1 MKPIK
6 ICTYYYQQFDAD
18 FSKDVPAEGFGGWK
32 KAELEINPAH
42 TALVVMHAWDF
53 GTREQYPGWHKTVEY
68 IPRAYDICKNVFPKL
83 LKTVRA
89 SEMKTFHVAVPNEN
103 LKKYPGYKYTVELT
117 NERKDNYKK
126 NDDVSKSFAIPERDE
141 EIKKLW
147 TFWSDNVVPGACNKE
162 DVQRGF
168 KNLDFPDEVKPLDSE
183 GIAVNADQLFALCK
197 KEGVNHLIYTG
208 FAINGC
214 LLVSPGGIIDMVRR
228 GMMCSTIRQAV
239 TAIEN
244 KETAR
249 NELAKELGLW
259 FVSIISG
266 FVYDIDDFIKALK
279 NYNTVR

>member
-1 MKPIK
+1 LKSLKVP
-6 ICTYYYQQFDAD
+6 TYYYQQFDAD

-32 KAELEINPAH
+32 KADLEINPEH
-42 TALVVMHAWDF
+42 TALVVMHAWDC
-53 GTREQYPGWHKTVEY
+53 GTREKYPGWHKTVEY
-68 IPRAYDICKNVFPKL
+68 FPRASDICRNVFPEL
-83 LKTVRA
+83 LRTVRN
-89 SEMKTFHVAVPNEN
+89 SKLKLFHVAVPGEYLN
-103 LKKYPGYKYTVELT
+103 KYPGYEAAVKLT
-117 NERKDNYKK
+117 NEENKLK
-126 NDDVSKSFAIPERDE
+126 NGCECKFHKIIDREE
-141 EIKKLW
+141 EINKLW
-147 TFWSDNVVPGACNKE
+147 TFWSDNVVPGAHNKE
-162 DVQRGF
+162 DVQLGF
-168 KNLDFPDEVKPLDSE
+168 KNLDFPDGAKPQDNE

-197 KEGVNHLIYTG
+197 KEGVNHLIYVG

-214 LLVSPGGIIDMVRR
+214 LLVSTGGIVDMVRR

-279 NYNTVR
+279 TYSEE